1 MSFHEQDEPE
11 WIELET
17 VYRLHSRQLAE
28 HGGASGIRDEGM
40 LHSAMNRPVSKW
52 DYERPRPDLCE
63 LAAAYAFGI
72 AKNHPFLDGNKR
84 TAAVVCEVFLILN
97 GLEPTATEDDKYPV
111 YLALAAG
118 DLHEDTF
125 ADWLRKNTA
134 PAPLP

>member
-1 MSFHEQDEPE
+1 MTGEGHEEPE

-28 HGGASGIRDEGM
+28 HGGAAGIRDEG
-40 LHSAMNRPVSKW
+40 LLLSAMNRPIAKW
-52 DYERPRPDLCE
+52 EYECPRPDCCE
-63 LAAAYAFGI
+63 LAAAYAFEI

-97 GLEPTATEDDKYPV
+97 GLQPTASEDDKYPF

-118 DLHEDTF
+118 QLHEDSF
-125 ADWLRKNTA
+125 AAWLRKNTCA
-134 PAPLP
+134 V

>member
-1 MSFHEQDEPE
+1 MTSGEHDEPE

-28 HGGASGIRDEGM
+28 HGGAIGIRDEG
-40 LHSAMNRPVSKW
+40 LLLSAMNRPISKW
-52 DYERPRPDLCE
+52 DYETPRPDRCE
-63 LAAAYAFGI
+63 LAAAYAYGI

-97 GLEPTATEDDKYPV
+97 GLQPTASEDDKYPV

-125 ADWLRKNTA
+125 ADWLRKNTRA
-134 PAPLP
+134 V

>member
-1 MSFHEQDEPE
+1 MTCEEQGEPE

-28 HGGASGIRDEGM
+28 HGGAAGIRDEGM
-40 LHSAMNRPVSKW
+40 LLSAMNRPLAKW
-52 DYERPRPDLCE
+52 EYESPRPDRCE
-63 LAAAYAFGI
+63 LAAAHAFGI

-97 GLEPTATEDDKYPV
+97 GLQPTASEDDKYPV

-118 DLHEDTF
+118 ELHEDSF
-125 ADWLRKNTA
+125 ADWLRKNTRA
-134 PAPLP
+134 V

>member
-1 MSFHEQDEPE
+1 MTGEEHEKPE
-11 WIELET
+11 WIEQET

-28 HGGASGIRDEGM
+28 HGGAAGIRDEG
-40 LHSAMNRPVSKW
+40 LLLSAMNRPIAKW
-52 DYERPRPDLCE
+52 DYESPRPDCCE

-97 GLEPTATEDDKYPV
+97 GLQPTASEDDKYPF

-118 DLHEDTF
+118 ELHEDSF
-125 ADWLRKNTA
+125 ADWLRKNTRA
-134 PAPLP
+134 V